1 MASFPITES
10 SNHGREPLLSVRG
23 LGVAFETNR
32 GEIRPVR
39 DVSLTVYP
47 GQTVALVGESGCGKS
62 VTSMAILR
70 LIPSPPGRIVSGSI
84 MYGGED
90 LLKLSERQMRDVRG
104 GEIAM
109 IFQEPMTSLNPVYT
123 IGDQIVEAVTLHQ
136 GVGYS
141 EARRIAEQSLFEVGI
156 ADARRR
162 LDEYPHQMSGG
173 MRQRVMIAMALS
185 CKPKLLI
192 ADEPTTALDV
202 TIQAQILELLRKLQR
217 ERQMSILLI
226 THDLGVVAENADAVA
241 VMYASRIVECATVEE
256 LFDHPRHPYTEGLFR
271 AVPRLGM
278 PDQKL
283 QAIAGQV
290 PNPAHF
296 RTGCKFHPR
305 CQYSRDLAAKSPE
318 QAVQVTTGGEVTTV
332 LRRCVAEE
340 PTLREL
346 APRHWAACHQAAG
359 YDGAKVTE
367 PDIDH
372 QREVMAQAI
381 EVDKA
386 GDLGAAV
393 KA

>member
-1 MASFPITES
+1 
-10 SNHGREPLLSVRG
+10 
-23 LGVAFETNR
+23 
-32 GEIRPVR
+32 
-39 DVSLTVYP
+39 
-47 GQTVALVGESGCGKS
+47 
-62 VTSMAILR
+62 
-70 LIPSPPGRIVSGSI
+70 

-296 RTGCKFHPR
+296 PTGCKFHPR
-305 CQYSRDLAAKSPE
+305 CQHSRDLAAKSPE

-359 YDGAKVTE
+359 YDEAKVTE

-386 GDLGAAV
+386 GDVGAAL